1 MGQAVLYGFLRFVRV
16 THLCVK
22 LGDVVGDL
30 LLGFDLCLAG
40 EHFSFLLSVFIEV
53 PDDALPSSV
62 CSTEYVTV
70 SGQSL
75 FRHLAAPFL

>member
-1 MGQAVLYGFLRFVRV
+1 MIHSVFLTFFLSILAGRG
-16 THLCVK
+16 H
-22 LGDVVGDL
+22 DVGGDL

-53 PDDALPSSV
+53 PDDALPYSV

-75 FRHLAAPFL
+75 FRHLPAPFL